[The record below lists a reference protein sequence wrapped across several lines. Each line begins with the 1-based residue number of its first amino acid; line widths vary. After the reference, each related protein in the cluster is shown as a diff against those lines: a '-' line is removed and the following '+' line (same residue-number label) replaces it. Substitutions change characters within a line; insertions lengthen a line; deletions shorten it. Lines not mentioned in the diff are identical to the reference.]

1 MKNIPYSI
9 SNKFL
14 MDAQWLEPLVIDIDR
29 NPFIESLDHKFC
41 SFGSCFAQN
50 LQSFMLPFGFHFY
63 FERQICAYYQVKA
76 MENLFLRLLNDDDYS
91 DERIYEFSKNDHM
104 AYEYFRLRH
113 YGENSKEFVLKE
125 MKRLDQECRDEINV
139 ADTFI
144 TTLGTTIYYKKKN
157 GRIINAFF
165 GMEMDENDGFNQLSV
180 EEIKSSLESIFSSLK
195 KLRNGKPFN
204 WVLTISPQRYNW
216 SKKLTG
222 VDNVTQS
229 FICKAKNMIA
239 IQEFLKEHQSN
250 NIIYFPSFEIVIDE
264 LRLYETLSTYD
275 HLHINRE
282 LTPKYVVKRFLKT
295 YCTSELLDLLPL
307 VEDMDELFTFTKS
320 RMQAGADFNSDM
332 IQPAWDL
339 LLKELSKHQ
348 NVEPLL
354 QKIDLKRKSFEN
366 STD

>member
-9 SNKFL
+9 SNDFL
-14 MDAQWLEPLVIDIDR
+14 KDAQWLEPLL
-29 NPFIESLDHKFC
+29 IEINEKPIIENLDHKFC

-76 MENLFLRLLNDDDYS
+76 MENLFLRLLEEEDYS
-91 DERIYEFSKNDHM
+91 DDRIYEFSKTDHM

-113 YGENSKEFVLKE
+113 YGRNSKELVLNE
-125 MKRLDQECRDEINV
+125 MRRLDRECREEIGS
-139 ADTFI
+139 ADTFV
-144 TTLGTTIYYKKKN
+144 TTLGTTIYYRKKN
-157 GRIINAFF
+157 GRIVNAFF
-165 GMEMDENDGFNQLSV
+165 GMEMDENKGFEHLSV
-180 EEIKSSLESIFSSLK
+180 DEIVESLESILASLK
-195 KLRNGKPFN
+195 KLRMGKPFN
-204 WVLTISPQRYNW
+204 WIITISPQRYAW
-216 SKKLTG
+216 PKKWTG
-222 VDNVTQS
+222 VDSVTQS

-239 IQEFLKEHQSN
+239 IQEFLKGHPSES
-250 NIIYFPSFEIVIDE
+250 IIYFPSFEIVIDE
-264 LRLYETLSTYD
+264 LRLFETLSTYD

-282 LTPKYVVKRFLKT
+282 LTPKYVVKRFLKS
-295 YCTSELLDLLPL
+295 YCTGDLINLLPL
-307 VEDMDELFTFTKS
+307 VEDMENLFTFTNS
-320 RMQAGADFNSDM
+320 RMKAGADFNSDM